1 MARRRMFSLDVVDTD
16 AFLDMPS
23 SAQNL
28 YFHLGMRADDEGFVS
43 SPKRITSLVSSS
55 ADDFRLLVAKGY
67 IIPFESGVCVVRDWK
82 INNYIQADRKRET
95 LHFAEKAQLST
106 DDAAAYMLA
115 DTSCIQNVSKLDTPR
130 IHDASKMNTSCIQNA
145 SSLDTQDGIE
155 LGEVP
160 LGKKRYVGGEPPRAA
175 RFTPP
180 TVEEV
185 KAYCRERENNV
196 DAERFIDFY
205 ASKGWKIGKNA
216 MKDWRAA
223 VRTWERSS
231 SADCAQPKRQGDGF
245 TYDYSYTEGSL

>member
-95 LHFAEKAQLST
+95 LHFAEKVQLST

-130 IHDASKMNTSCIQNA
+130 IHDASKMDTSCIQNA
-145 SSLDTQDGIE
+145 SSLDTQDSIE

>member
-106 DDAAAYMLA
+106 DDAVAYMLA

-130 IHDASKMNTSCIQNA
+130 IHDASKMDTSCIQNA
-145 SSLDTQDGIE
+145 SSLDTQDSIE

>member
-115 DTSCIQNVSKLDTPR
+115 DTSCIQN
-130 IHDASKMNTSCIQNA
+130 A
-145 SSLDTQDGIE
+145 SSLDTQDSIE

>member
-1 MARRRMFSLDVVDTD
+1 MARRRMFSLEVVDTD

-115 DTSCIQNVSKLDTPR
+115 DTSCIQN
-130 IHDASKMNTSCIQNA
+130 A
-145 SSLDTQDGIE
+145 SSLDTQDSIE

>member
-115 DTSCIQNVSKLDTPR
+115 DTSCIQNVSKLDT
-130 IHDASKMNTSCIQNA
+130 
-145 SSLDTQDGIE
+145 QDSIE

>member
-130 IHDASKMNTSCIQNA
+130 IHDASKMDTSCIQNA
-145 SSLDTQDGIE
+145 SSLDTQDSIE

-231 SADCAQPKRQGDGF
+231 SADCAHPKRQGDGF

>member
-115 DTSCIQNVSKLDTPR
+115 DTSCIQNVSKLDTLR
-130 IHDASKMNTSCIQNA
+130 IHDASKMDTSCVQNA
-145 SSLDTQDGIE
+145 SSLDTQDSIE

-180 TVEEV
+180 TIEEV

-223 VRTWERSS
+223 VRTWERNS

-245 TYDYSYTEGSL
+245 TYDYSCTEGSL

>member
-106 DDAAAYMLA
+106 DDTAAYMLA
-115 DTSCIQNVSKLDTPR
+115 D
-130 IHDASKMNTSCIQNA
+130 TSCIQNA
-145 SSLDTQDGIE
+145 SSLDTQDSIE